1 MLVVTRT
8 IGESIVIPQ
17 DGITITILGLRERD
31 KPHLDPVRIG
41 IKAPHDVLV
50 LRGELAVRKPAEHK
64 T

>member
-17 DGITITILGLRERD
+17 YGITITILGLRD

-64 T
+64 A